1 MNWLT
6 NFVRPKIKALVSSES
21 DVPEN
26 LWLKCKSCEAMIF
39 HRDLENNLNVCPKC
53 DYHMRIGPDERLK
66 LMFDN
71 GQFNR
76 VELPKVK
83 ADPLKF
89 KDLKKYTDRLKDARQ
104 KTGEEDALVIAE
116 GLIGGQPTVVA
127 AFNFFFMGGSMGMA
141 VGEGLV
147 KAAALAVEKK
157 AAFITVPASGGA
169 RMQEGILSLMQLP
182 RSIIA
187 IEQVKRAN
195 LPYIVLL
202 TDPTTGGVSASFAMV
217 GDVHVAEKGCMI
229 GFAGARVIE
238 NTIREKLPE
247 NFQTAEYLEEHGMV
261 DVVVHRKDLKA
272 VLENLLSLLMK
283 PKPKAKAA

>member
-6 NFVRPKIKALVSSES
+6 NFVRPKIKALVSSEA

-26 LWLKCKSCEAMIF
+26 LWLKCNSCEAMIF
-39 HRDLENNLNVCPKC
+39 HRDLETNLNVCPKC
-53 DYHMRIGPDERLK
+53 DYHMRIPPEERLK
-66 LMFDN
+66 LLFDN
-71 GQFNR
+71 EQYKLID
-76 VELPKVK
+76 LPKVK
-83 ADPLKF
+83 EDPLKF

-104 KTGEEDALVIAE
+104 KTKYDDAILVAE
-116 GLIGGQPTVVA
+116 GRIGGNPTILAV
-127 AFNFFFMGGSMGMA
+127 FNFFFMGGSMGMA

-147 KAAALAVEKK
+147 AAAELAVSKK
-157 AAFITVPASGGA
+157 AALITVPASGGA

-187 IEQVKRAN
+187 VEKVKRAK
-195 LPYIVLL
+195 LPYFVLL
-202 TDPTTGGVSASFAMV
+202 TDPTTGGVSASFAML
-217 GDVHVAEKGCMI
+217 GDVHIAEKGCMI

-247 NFQTAEYLEEHGMV
+247 GFQTAEYLEEHGMV
-261 DVVVHRKDLKA
+261 DIVVHRKDLKA
-272 VLENLLSLLMK
+272 NLENLLSLLMQ